1 MIKKIIFLGVNSV
14 KGIGVNLKVGK
25 ILKIDLR
32 YVKNLTKE
40 I

>member
-14 KGIGVNLKVGK
+14 EGIGVNLKIGK

-32 YVKNLTKE
+32 YMKNLTKE